1 LSCKGKRQVVG
12 HNKYSDYINMDIS
25 MVTKKE
31 KTHFIKVGKMSQALS
46 YRNIDS
52 ILRERKA
59 RVLITGSGSGT
70 VNMSRLPENGE
81 EVGVETDFAE
91 YVKVEIHSSTDFG
104 NRCHG
109 EVKHHVYKGSPG
121 DMELIVDNGEWVE
134 FSHSKI
140 YVIHRS

>member
-1 LSCKGKRQVVG
+1 M
-12 HNKYSDYINMDIS
+12 N
-25 MVTKKE
+25 
-31 KTHFIKVGKMSQALS
+31 QALS
-46 YRNIDS
+46 YKNIDS

-59 RVLITGSGSGT
+59 RVLITGSGSGK

-91 YVKVEIHSSTDFG
+91 YVRIEIHSCTDYG
-104 NRCHG
+104 NTCHG
-109 EVKHHVYKGSPG
+109 EAKHHVYEGPPG
-121 DMELIVDNGEWVE
+121 DMELIIDNGELIE